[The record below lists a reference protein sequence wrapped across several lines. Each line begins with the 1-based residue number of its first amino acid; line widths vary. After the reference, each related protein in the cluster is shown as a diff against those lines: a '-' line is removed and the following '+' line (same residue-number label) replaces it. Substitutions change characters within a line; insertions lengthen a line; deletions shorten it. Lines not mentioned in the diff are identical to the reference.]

1 MKLRVRNVVRPGS
14 TQRLVVEVT
23 NDRISELGE
32 GTKASAEREID
43 GHGGWLVPRFI
54 DVHGTLSHA
63 SECDDAVR
71 AGFGSVVGDARTTA
85 PAHPAMEF
93 LPSSPLFQSGEGN
106 ALSPKLPEGA
116 LWRGR
121 GVAPASLQIVRRAL
135 ELAFALRSTVEFHA
149 EDRSLTGAGVL
160 GEGAVAFRL
169 GLAGVPAPAET
180 TFVASIL
187 ALMERAPARV
197 HLSHLTCRGS
207 FQRVAAARAAGL
219 PVTCDVTAHHLAL
232 TDAAAEGYA
241 VGARVWP
248 PLRPKADVDAARAAV
263 EAGVVDAIST
273 DHLSVAPSEL
283 ERPFAEAAVHVDGY
297 REFWPRLGASGVS
310 RARLLECLVQGPA
323 RVLGLAAPVLEIGA
337 PASFV
342 VLGDSG
348 PLAVVARGTLWEMN
362 R

>member
-1 MKLRVRNVVRPGS
+1 MKVRVRNVVLPGS
-14 TQRLVVEVT
+14 TKRVHVEVT
-23 NDRISELGE
+23 HDRISELGE
-32 GTKASAEREID
+32 GTSSKVDREID
-43 GHGGWLVPRFI
+43 GQGGLLVPRFV
-54 DVHGTLSHA
+54 DVHGTLA
-63 SECDDAVR
+63 NAAECEDALR
-71 AGFGSVVGDARTTA
+71 AGFGTVVGDGRSSA
-85 PAHPAMEF
+85 PAHPALEL
-93 LPSSPLFQSGEGN
+93 LPSSPLFESGDGN
-106 ALSPKLPEGA
+106 ALSAKLPEGA

-149 EDRSLTGAGVL
+149 EDRSLTGTGVL

-207 FQRVAAARAAGL
+207 FQRVALARAAGL

-241 VGARVWP
+241 VSARVWP

-263 EAGVVDAIST
+263 VAGTVDAIST
-273 DHLSVAPSEL
+273 DHFSVAPSEL

-297 REFWPRLGASGVS
+297 REFWSRLGTTGISKQ
-310 RARLLECLVQGPA
+310 RLAECLVQGPS
-323 RVLGLAAPVLEIGA
+323 RVLGLAVPLVEIGA

-342 VLGDSG
+342 VLGDNG
-348 PLAVVARGTLWEMN
+348 PVAVVARGTLLEMN